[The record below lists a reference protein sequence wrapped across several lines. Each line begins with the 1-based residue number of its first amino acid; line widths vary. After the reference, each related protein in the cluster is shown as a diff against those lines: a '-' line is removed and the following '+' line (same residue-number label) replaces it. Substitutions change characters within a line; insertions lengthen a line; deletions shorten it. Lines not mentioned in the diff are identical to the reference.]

1 MTLATPRLQ
10 DIRIKI
16 NQPLDGYSV
25 VSHGGI
31 GDEHREY

>member
-1 MTLATPRLQ
+1 MTLATPGLQ
-10 DIRIKI
+10 DSRIKI
-16 NQPLDGYSV
+16 KKPLDGYSI